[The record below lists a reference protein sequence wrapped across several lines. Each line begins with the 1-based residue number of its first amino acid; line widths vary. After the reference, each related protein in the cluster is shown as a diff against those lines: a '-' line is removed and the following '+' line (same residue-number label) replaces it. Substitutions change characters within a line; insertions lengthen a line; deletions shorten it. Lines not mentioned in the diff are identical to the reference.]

1 MSRSSFLRN
10 GLNWAKSSGG
20 RNGPMVFS
28 TEDVTNMFPDAR
40 KKRKRADSQKDSL
53 VDHHTLNEHI
63 FAGSPHPS
71 VIAMDELRI
80 TVPTSFVSGNDL
92 KTELPCIGSTLLS
105 PYAFKDLNKKA
116 AETDCSLDI
125 ERDVASLFD
134 CVPAKPSPTV
144 LPGASSKRHSNSTGI
159 VPLSST
165 FSGPD
170 FNNQIGS
177 IGERRDRKN
186 FKERKRRQT
195 MKDKFEELTK
205 LLNKNKCVE
214 TESPAKSKSKMKK
227 MEVLAEAITAI
238 KDLQEEVQTLKLER
252 FRYASLLSH
261 SIVGQSLSQSSQGIN
276 QGSLQVGADRDVLPT
291 LMDAVAGQQ

>member
-1 MSRSSFLRN
+1 
-10 GLNWAKSSGG
+10 
-20 RNGPMVFS
+20 
-28 TEDVTNMFPDAR
+28 
-40 KKRKRADSQKDSL
+40 
-53 VDHHTLNEHI
+53 
-63 FAGSPHPS
+63 
-71 VIAMDELRI
+71 
-80 TVPTSFVSGNDL
+80 
-92 KTELPCIGSTLLS
+92 
-105 PYAFKDLNKKA
+105 
-116 AETDCSLDI
+116 
-125 ERDVASLFD
+125 
-134 CVPAKPSPTV
+134 
-144 LPGASSKRHSNSTGI
+144 
-159 VPLSST
+159 
-165 FSGPD
+165 
-170 FNNQIGS
+170 
-177 IGERRDRKN
+177 
-186 FKERKRRQT
+186 